1 MLQIPVTIDRSS
13 PVPLYHQLYE
23 QLSAAIETGRLKP
36 GDAFEN
42 ELALADRLQLSR
54 PTVRRAIAELVSR
67 GLLVRR
73 RGVAGFGGIV
83 HRIVGHGLRS
93 GRGVVPH

>member
-36 GDAFEN
+36 GDAFEPARV
-42 ELALADRLQLSR
+42 EADL
-54 PTVRRAIAELVSR
+54 RRVYGMDEFEHVLFHLEPAAGE
-67 GLLVRR
+67 GRR
-73 RGVAGFGGIV
+73 
-83 HRIVGHGLRS
+83 
-93 GRGVVPH
+93 